1 MVWKSSC
8 APPRTPSWLWKRRSS
23 RRRRTWPAGRSVFRG
38 RPRSTRRSSRTGV
51 SCSARSTKSS
61 PPRAARFG
69 SSKRKSRPAS
79 GRSFAACWK
88 RKAGSRSC
96 RSSATPVPRAT
107 SRSVPRPSR
116 SSAPGGMSCT
126 AIAASGFFITIRRR
140 HEPGI
145 GKRGTGNERI
155 KSSFVLRFPFSVF
168 RSMKFRASIDGAAR
182 NNPGPAGAGV
192 YVEPE
197 GDRPAEEIFE
207 PLGSTTNNVAEYRA
221 LLLALTRAEELGADE
236 VEIRSDSRLMVEQV
250 NGKFRVKAEHLK
262 PLMAE
267 AVTRAKRF
275 RRFSLTHIARER
287 NTQADRLANL
297 GADASELT
305 DAGP

>member
-1 MVWKSSC
+1 
-8 APPRTPSWLWKRRSS
+8 
-23 RRRRTWPAGRSVFRG
+23 
-38 RPRSTRRSSRTGV
+38 
-51 SCSARSTKSS
+51 
-61 PPRAARFG
+61 
-69 SSKRKSRPAS
+69 
-79 GRSFAACWK
+79 
-88 RKAGSRSC
+88 
-96 RSSATPVPRAT
+96 
-107 SRSVPRPSR
+107 
-116 SSAPGGMSCT
+116 
-126 AIAASGFFITIRRR
+126 
-140 HEPGI
+140 
-145 GKRGTGNERI
+145 
-155 KSSFVLRFPFSVF
+155 
-168 RSMKFRASIDGAAR
+168 MKFRASIDGAAR

-250 NGKFRVKAEHLK
+250 NGKFRIKAEHLK